1 MRKCVK
7 VHVCSVELLRAS
19 STSGSVLAMTDAPM
33 TEHTTY
39 LEDGW
44 VLWSRGRGG
53 TTEGVTVY
61 AQLWAE
67 EEGDRGE
74 IAQLVISGRNLA
86 GMDVT
91 TDPATDVTTDRVRL
105 VPVAHIE
112 TLANTNPDFRPHVSG
127 TPLRP
132 ISEAYSDFQ
141 QQANRIMMNTAHR
154 KAYPPRKPL
163 TRPDGSDPDGFY
175 RQVADAYRDVLQT
188 NRKVAVVL
196 AKEASAA
203 TGTDVPVGTVHRWV
217 LEARR
222 RGFLPPARQGRAG

>member
-1 MRKCVK
+1 
-7 VHVCSVELLRAS
+7 
-19 STSGSVLAMTDAPM
+19 MTYNTETRM
-33 TEHTTY
+33 TEHMTY

-53 TTEGVTVY
+53 TTEGVMVY

-67 EEGDRGE
+67 EEGGRGE
-74 IAQLVISGRNLA
+74 IVNLVICGRDLA
-86 GMDVT
+86 GT
-91 TDPATDVTTDRVRL
+91 GPGTDLTTDRLRS

-112 TLANTNPDFRPHVSG
+112 TLANTNPDFRPHVNG
-127 TPLRP
+127 TAPLP
-132 ISEAYSDFQ
+132 ISEAFSVFRFH
-141 QQANRIMMNTAHR
+141 ANRIMINAAHR
-154 KAYPPRKPL
+154 KAQPPRKPL

-175 RQVADAYRDVLQT
+175 KQVADAYRDVLQT

-196 AKEASAA
+196 AKEAQ
-203 TGTDVPVGTVHRWV
+203 VPVGTVHRWV

>member
-1 MRKCVK
+1 
-7 VHVCSVELLRAS
+7 
-19 STSGSVLAMTDAPM
+19 M
-33 TEHTTY
+33 TEAMTY

-53 TTEGVTVY
+53 TTEGVMVY

-74 IAQLVISGRNLA
+74 IVQLVISGRDLA
-86 GMDVT
+86 RTEVT
-91 TDPATDVTTDRVRL
+91 VTDDTGLTDAASIQRSPVPATDVTTDRLRS

-112 TLANTNPDFRPHVSG
+112 TLANTNPDFRPHVNG
-127 TPLRP
+127 TQPLP
-132 ISEAYSDFQ
+132 ISEAFSAFQ
-141 QQANRIMMNTAHR
+141 QHANRIMMNAAYR
-154 KAYPPRKPL
+154 KAYPRTPRKPL

-175 RQVADAYRDVLQT
+175 KQVADAYRDVLQT

-196 AKEASAA
+196 AEEAH
-203 TGTDVPVGTVHRWV
+203 VPVGTVHRWV

>member
-1 MRKCVK
+1 
-7 VHVCSVELLRAS
+7 
-19 STSGSVLAMTDAPM
+19 M
-33 TEHTTY
+33 TEPMKEQMTY

-53 TTEGVTVY
+53 TTEGVMVY

-67 EEGDRGE
+67 EEGDRGQ
-74 IAQLVISGRNLA
+74 IVQLAISGRNLA
-86 GMDVT
+86 G
-91 TDPATDVTTDRVRL
+91 TDPGTDVTTDRLRS

-127 TPLRP
+127 TPQLP
-132 ISEAYSDFQ
+132 ISEAFNQFQ
-141 QQANRIMMNTAHR
+141 QQANRIMMNAAQR

-163 TRPDGSDPDGFY
+163 TRPDGSDPDAFY
-175 RQVADAYRDVLQT
+175 RQVADAYREVLQT

-196 AKEASAA
+196 AEEAK
-203 TGTDVPVGTVHRWV
+203 VPVGTVHRWV

-222 RGFLPPARQGRAG
+222 RGFLLPARQGRAG